1 MTVARHKIICM
12 RLTINIV
19 LYIASL
25 FLVSYSCYF
34 DGVKGEIANVFFT
47 TVPLLLVLTIN
58 IVLYILTWIR
68 LRTEAKRLKYVLG
81 KDAKTVRASH
91 GAART
96 MSLFVV
102 AFFVQWWAMA
112 VYGIWQLATDDVPQ
126 LLFQFVTT
134 YSNIGGILNGIVY
147 IIIRR
152 RKSSATKD
160 NKESSREDIVS
171 QDSGKGPSVSLDN
184 LNASYSKTLEKY

>member
-25 FLVSYSCYF
+25 FLFSYSCYF
-34 DGVKGEIANVFFT
+34 DGVKGEIVNVFFT

-58 IVLYILTWIR
+58 IILYILTWIR
-68 LRTEAKRLKYVLG
+68 IHKEAKRLKYVLG

-96 MSLFVV
+96 MSLFVM

-160 NKESSREDIVS
+160 NKENSRDDIVS

>member
-1 MTVARHKIICM
+1 M
-12 RLTINIV
+12 
-19 LYIASL
+19 
-25 FLVSYSCYF
+25 
-34 DGVKGEIANVFFT
+34 KGEIANVFFT

-68 LRTEAKRLKYVLG
+68 IHKEAKRLKYVLG

-112 VYGIWQLATDDVPQ
+112 VYGIWQLATKNVPQ

-152 RKSSATKD
+152 RKTSATKD
-160 NKESSREDIVS
+160 NKETSREDIVS